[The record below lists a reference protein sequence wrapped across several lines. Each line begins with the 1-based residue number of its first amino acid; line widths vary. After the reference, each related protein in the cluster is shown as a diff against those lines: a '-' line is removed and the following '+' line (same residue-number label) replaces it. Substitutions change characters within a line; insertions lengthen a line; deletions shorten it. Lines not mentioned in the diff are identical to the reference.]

1 MEDVVR
7 IARRENNTKR
17 TYLVVNRFQGKHIPV
32 SPEKALRYFKKL
44 AEKVGEQYSGE
55 ALLFIGFAETATAI
69 GATLATELES
79 LYLQTTREEILG
91 VNSLFFT
98 EDHSHAVSQKLVL
111 EDLDSAMEQVERIVF
126 VEDEITTG
134 NTILHAVSAIKHH
147 NPKPV
152 KFSAVS
158 LLNGMDEEALRRFEE
173 NQTGIIYLQK
183 TTPSAYPETASR
195 AKGDGE
201 YHPLDK
207 EKLEMQRGKVPF
219 SYMEIKGGINARRL
233 TDGKKYKD
241 ACEELWKEIEQKRL
255 EIKGGESGLLPSKQ
269 VLVLG
274 TEEFMFPALYVGR
287 KMEETGL
294 MVKFHATTRSP
305 IVVSTEPDYS
315 LFRRFELVSLYEE
328 SRKTFIYNL
337 SQYDEVWIITD
348 SSHLSF
354 AGIQSLLSALSG
366 SGNQTIYLVKWT
378 VQQTEEIKKI

>member
-1 MEDVVR
+1 M
-7 IARRENNTKR
+7 
-17 TYLVVNRFQGKHIPV
+17 
-32 SPEKALRYFKKL
+32 
-44 AEKVGEQYSGE
+44 
-55 ALLFIGFAETATAI
+55 
-69 GATLATELES
+69 
-79 LYLQTTREEILG
+79 G

-147 NPKPV
+147 NSKPV
-152 KFSAVS
+152 KFSVAS

-173 NQTGIIYLQK
+173 NQTEIIYLQK

-201 YHPLDK
+201 YHPVDK
-207 EKLEMQRGKVPF
+207 ENLEMQRGRVPF
-219 SYMEIKGGINARRL
+219 SCMEIKGGINARRL

-255 EIKGGESGLLPSKQ
+255 EIKGGESGLLSSKQ

-274 TEEFMFPALYVGR
+274 TEEFMFPALYVGK

-305 IVVSTEPDYS
+305 IVVSTEPDYP

-337 SQYDEVWIITD
+337 RRYDEVWIITD

-378 VQQTEEIKKI
+378 VQQTEEIKNIGSGKDEKHI